1 MNIEHRVVMEVRHVP
16 RYRLMLA
23 LQEAGSE
30 VVDVASVAAPRW
42 AAHIESL
49 EPDIVGIVEVPRD
62 RLVIEGARTEVERV
76 HSYILRQT
84 ERHRR

>member
-1 MNIEHRVVMEVRHVP
+1 MDVEHRVVMEVRHVP
-16 RYRLMLA
+16 RYRLMIA
-23 LQEAGSE
+23 LQELGAE
-30 VVDVASVAAPRW
+30 MVDVASVIAPRW

-62 RLVIEGARTEVERV
+62 RLVIEGVRVEVERV

-84 ERHRR
+84 ERYRR